1 MKVEIKGNKIFTIN
15 DFHQQIAKLLDLG
28 SYYGN
33 NFNALWDSLT
43 TDVERP
49 VSLIWLDSAI
59 SRENLGDEAFNMI
72 VQILQKVQDYDVEAS
87 CNEKFTFE
95 LR

>member
-15 DFHQQIAKLLDLG
+15 DFHRQIAKLLDLEP
-28 SYYGN
+28 YYGN

-59 SRENLGDEAFNMI
+59 
-72 VQILQKVQDYDVEAS
+72 
-87 CNEKFTFE
+87 
-95 LR
+95 